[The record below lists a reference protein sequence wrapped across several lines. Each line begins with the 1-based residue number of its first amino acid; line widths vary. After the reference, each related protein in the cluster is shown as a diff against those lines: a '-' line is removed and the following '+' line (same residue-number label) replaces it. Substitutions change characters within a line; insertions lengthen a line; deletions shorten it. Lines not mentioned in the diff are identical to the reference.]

1 MSDLQ
6 TYRILVERN
15 VIVTEATKVDI
26 EATSEDEA
34 MEIVERLYYDDAIEL
49 DEVNR
54 DIGDVYFSEV

>member
-15 VIVTEATKVDI
+15 VIVTEATEVDI